1 MFTDP
6 KGGELEISS
15 VIAAKDEGDRGGR
28 TVLRRTKVAVS
39 EGMSLVFSNKLCYH
53 RVCRLHG
60 NGSRKIIAFF
70 LMDYYDRR
78 ENNVDARY
86 VTVNWKYHAK
96 VFVERGLR
104 EIANEHPNAGIGNEW
119 FIELVQQYVVG
130 DRQFIAEAVGRF
142 RHCHGAQLQTLTTT
156 EAQVTRTGYSKFDR
170 RKLRAGMCD

>member
-60 NGSRKIIAFF
+60 SGSRKIIAFF
-70 LMDYYDRR
+70 LMDDYDQRK
-78 ENNVDARY
+78 NKVDARY
-86 VTVNWKYHAK
+86 VTINWKYHAK
-96 VFVERGLR
+96 LFVERGLK
-104 EIANEHPNAGIGNEW
+104 EIASEHPNAGIGNEW

-130 DRQFIAEAVGRF
+130 ERQFIKEAVERF
-142 RHCHGAQLQTLTTT
+142 RHCHGTQLQTITTT
-156 EAQVTRTGYSKFDR
+156 ESQVTNRGHWKAER
-170 RKLRAGMCD
+170 RIAYGND